1 MIWRLLLYLAL
12 AAFGLSP
19 VAAQDAQSV
28 LLARINN
35 LRRSQGLP
43 AYAISAALN
52 AAARQHAAWM
62 ARTGQVSHQ
71 QEDGS
76 GPRERARQAG
86 YASNWVSENI
96 YRSPGASPLDAWN
109 WWMASPIHYAG
120 IVSPNYDNVGIG
132 SASGAYGLAYVLVF
146 GNSRGRASAAGGQQL
161 PASIA
166 AAAPAAPAYVLGID
180 AVGNIQHEIQPGDTL
195 GSIALIYGYSWA
207 DIPYMLEINDMTQA
221 DMRLIQ
227 PGAVFLVPPKDG
239 TYTPMPNAAQRADE
253 TPIASEQA
261 LSEPAPAEPAS
272 AADSAT
278 APAASA
284 TATSQS
290 TATPRSTPVIRI
302 GALHS
307 SPGAPAPAAS
317 STLAGGDWTTS
328 LVLGAAIV
336 AQLGILVGAALE
348 LARRST

>member
-35 LRRSQGLP
+35 LRWSQGLP

-52 AAARQHAAWM
+52 TAARQHAAWM

-109 WWMASPIHYAG
+109 WWLASPIHYAG

-146 GNSRGRASAAGGQQL
+146 GNSRGRASAAGEQQL
-161 PASIA
+161 PIDNIA
-166 AAAPAAPAYVLGID
+166 AAAPAYVLGID
-180 AVGNIQHEIQPGDTL
+180 AVGNIKHEIQPGDTL

-227 PGAVFLVPPKDG
+227 PGDVFLVPPKDG

-261 LSEPAPAEPAS
+261 LSEPAPSES
-272 AADSAT
+272 TSSADSAT
-278 APAASA
+278 APAPSA

-290 TATPRSTPVIRI
+290 TATPWSTPVIRI

-307 SPGAPAPAAS
+307 SPGAPASAAS
-317 STLAGGDWTTS
+317 PTLAGGDWTTS